1 MSLLLREKQ
10 EINEALGLFS
20 LWVADS
26 KKKERC
32 SPTKKM
38 IRFPWNRNN
47 LMLTARASNRQ
58 CLTAWQRSRCWWWRS
73 SPTWTWS
80 SARTSSPSTNL
91 CWLHT
96 PNYWQVGE
104 PQKYLLLC
112 DWASPGILGECLDC
126 KEDKAAMKTS
136 SVQFLDK
143 VCVKFHPRL
152 TSRIENILK
161 RVTSQRTEWEK
172 SPRIPSTEKSCFPWT
187 NCSISPLPPKAE
199 LKHSVQLILANYCDN
214 PGSNDKKECEI
225 LF

>member
-1 MSLLLREKQ
+1 MPLLLCEKTRKQ

-26 KKKERC
+26 NKKERC
-32 SPTKKM
+32 SPTKKL

-58 CLTAWQRSRCWWWRS
+58 CLTAWQRSRCWWLTS
-73 SPTWTWS
+73 FPTWTWS

-96 PNYWQVGE
+96 PNYSQVEE
-104 PQKYLLLC
+104 PPKYLLLC

-143 VCVKFHPRL
+143 VYVKFHPML
-152 TSRIENILK
+152 TSRIENFL
-161 RVTSQRTEWEK
+161 
-172 SPRIPSTEKSCFPWT
+172 
-187 NCSISPLPPKAE
+187 
-199 LKHSVQLILANYCDN
+199 
-214 PGSNDKKECEI
+214 
-225 LF
+225 